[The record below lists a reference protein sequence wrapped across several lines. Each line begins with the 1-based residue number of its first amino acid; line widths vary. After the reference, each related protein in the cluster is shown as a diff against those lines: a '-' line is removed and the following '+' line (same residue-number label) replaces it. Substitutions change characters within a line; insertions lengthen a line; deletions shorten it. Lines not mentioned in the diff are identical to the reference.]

1 MPYPKV
7 GVALGSGAAR
17 GLANLG
23 VLQVLVEAGIP
34 IDIVCGTS
42 AGAVV
47 AGLYAA
53 GSDLQLLGR
62 MVVELDWHDLTGW
75 SLRPKGLVSPEKVHN
90 MLRILTRSAL

>member
-75 SLRPKGLVSPEKVHN
+75 SLRQGACFPGEGPQHAADLDPG
-90 MLRILTRSAL
+90 SAL

>member
-23 VLQVLVEAGIP
+23 VLQVLVEAGIHS
-34 IDIVCGTS
+34 DIVCGSS

-53 GSDLQLLGR
+53 GSD
-62 MVVELDWHDLTGW
+62 
-75 SLRPKGLVSPEKVHN
+75 
-90 MLRILTRSAL
+90 